1 MDIYFPQ
8 MGQGMKTYNEVPEQL
23 LGVFKS
29 KVTWEQ
35 PDQEQKFVFAKT
47 PQPTLTEKW
56 RICIEQGF
64 TH

>member
-47 PQPTLTEKW
+47 PQSTLTE
-56 RICIEQGF
+56 E
-64 TH
+64 